1 MDYSQDILK
10 EIENYAQALT
20 PISDIALL
28 LSLDC
33 AQLRA
38 EIRDYRSEASLAYR
52 RGKARCLFTLR
63 QNEIELAE
71 AGSPQASISVQRYHQ
86 LMEDDESL

>member
-1 MDYSQDILK
+1 MDYSQDILN
-10 EIENYAQALT
+10 EIETYAAALT

-33 AQLRA
+33 AELRA
-38 EIRDYRSEASLAYR
+38 QIKDYRSPASLAYR
-52 RGKARCLFTLR
+52 KGKARCLFTLR

-71 AGSPQASISVQRYHQ
+71 AGSPQASIAVQRYHQ
-86 LMEDDESL
+86 LMEDDESI

>member
-1 MDYSQDILK
+1 MK

-33 AQLRA
+33 NTLRA
-38 EIRDYRSEASLAYR
+38 EIKDYRSEVSLAYR
-52 RGKARCLFTLR
+52 RGKARCLFSLR

-71 AGSPQASISVQRYHQ
+71 AGSPQASIAVQRYHQ
-86 LMEDDESL
+86 LMEDDESI

>member
-1 MDYSQDILK
+1 MTYSPDILK
-10 EIENYAQALT
+10 EIEKYAEALT

-28 LSLDC
+28 LDLDC
-33 AQLRA
+33 AELRKD
-38 EIRDYRSEASLAYR
+38 IRDYRSEVSLSYR
-52 RGKARCLFTLR
+52 KGKARCLYTLR

-71 AGSPQASISVQRYHQ
+71 AGSPQASMSVIRYHQ